1 MAPRE
6 VEGCLVVVVAVDP
19 VPESDVLLPVLFVAA
34 SRLYGS
40 HRIEDIAIG
49 PRMTGIVM
57 LNDTAVVHSCAT
69 LEQEIASLLRERGH
83 TASRVEVS
91 SIAST
96 GSASIREAV
105 EHWVTLLGAQT
116 TISSQSHAFRQAI
129 TDLLSRRSLRT
140 LFQPIVNLR
149 TGAVIAYE
157 ALSRGPVGHPLES
170 AEQLLEGA
178 RRAGLAREMNEGLA
192 WLASLRA
199 RERFDHPEQL
209 LFINLDADQFNP
221 ASSDIYDWQ
230 SPLLWPLERT
240 VIELTER
247 APIQDL
253 GLFVRLRDRARHLGL
268 RFALDDAGAGYAG
281 LATLA
286 VLRPDFIKVDAALVR
301 GCDSDHVKQSIIS
314 SLAYLAD
321 QTGAELMVEGIETV
335 AELATVQEL
344 GVDLVQGFLLARP
357 NETPALLRGVYRRRV
372 TSPRALQHRR
382 AAVGAR

>member
-1 MAPRE
+1 MAPRG
-6 VEGCLVVVVAVDP
+6 VEGCLVLVVAVEP
-19 VPESDVLLPVLFVAA
+19 APQSDVLLPVLFVAA

-40 HRIEDIAIG
+40 QSIEDIAIG
-49 PRMTGIVM
+49 PRTTGIIILGESSATHDPNM
-57 LNDTAVVHSCAT
+57 LEWA
-69 LEQEIASLLRERGH
+69 IASVLKERGH
-83 TASRVEVS
+83 PSARVEVS

-105 EHWVTLLGAQT
+105 EHWVTQLGAQT
-116 TISSQSHAFRQAI
+116 SISAQSHAFREAF
-129 TDLLSRRSLRT
+129 TDLLTRRSLRT

-178 RRAGLAREMNEGLA
+178 RRAGMAREVNEGLA

-199 RERFDHPEQL
+199 RERFDHSKQL

-221 ASSDIYDWQ
+221 ANSDIYDWE
-230 SPLLWPLERT
+230 SPLLWPLDRT

-286 VLRPDFIKVDAALVR
+286 VLRPDFIKVDAALAR
-301 GCDSDHVKQSIIS
+301 DCDSDHVKQSIIA

-344 GVDLVQGFLLARP
+344 GVDLAQGFLLARP
-357 NETPALLRGVYRRRV
+357 DETPALLRGVYRRAV
-372 TSPRALQHRR
+372 TAPRSVQHRR
-382 AAVGAR
+382 AAVGAV